1 MDTVNLME
9 TMQALE
15 SKANANAQ
23 KTYRK
28 HGVRSETFG
37 VLYADLYAL
46 QKRIKH
52 DHALAEALWETGNH
66 DARILATLIAD
77 PAQASE
83 ALLERW
89 VGAVDNYAL
98 GMAVTDYAAQTP
110 CALQLMARWMH
121 SDDEW
126 FGQAG
131 WGIFARCVG
140 TEAGISDAE
149 VESYLKIIQAEIHTR
164 KNRVRHTM
172 NAALIAIGLRNAHF
186 EERATEVAKTI
197 GKVHVDHLGT
207 GCKTPDA
214 IAYIQK
220 VKARKAGKK
229 P

>member
-1 MDTVNLME
+1 MNLIE

-23 KTYRK
+23 KTYRR
-28 HGVRSETFG
+28 HGVQSETFG

-46 QKRIKH
+46 QKRIKR
-52 DHALAEALWETGNH
+52 DQELAEALWETGNH

-77 PAQASE
+77 PAQASKE
-83 ALLERW
+83 LLERW
-89 VGAVDNYAL
+89 VGAVDNYGL

-110 CALQLMARWMH
+110 IALQLMAHWMQ

-131 WGIFARCVG
+131 WGIFARSVSEEG
-140 TEAGISDAE
+140 GLSDAQ
-149 VESYLKIIQAEIHTR
+149 VESHLQTIQAEIHTR

-186 EERATEVAKTI
+186 EARAIEVAKTI
-197 GKVHVDHLGT
+197 GKVSVDHGNT